1 MSKNLKNCMQQLQFI
16 AKIKDS
22 DLRKKVLK
30 NVADDCLYSALN
42 EIALNTV
49 NKKVPLSAI
58 DKKSL
63 RKHRVKI
70 QNLACFTK
78 NKKKRK
84 RLVVQSGGILP
95 FIIPTIASILTS
107 LIAN

>member
-1 MSKNLKNCMQQLQFI
+1 MSNNLKNCMQQLQVI

-22 DLRKKVLK
+22 ELRKKVLK
-30 NVADDCLYSALN
+30 NFADDCLYKALN

-49 NKKVPLSAI
+49 NKKVPLSAK

-63 RKHRVKI
+63 HKHSIKI
-70 QNLACFTK
+70 KKLACFTK
-78 NKKKRK
+78 DKKKRK

-95 FIIPTIASILTS
+95 ILIPTIASILTS